1 MNSDQRRSKLNQ
13 LTDDLHELRSE
24 IQTEREAIST
34 LAKKLATEA
43 LSGSNAHEFISR
55 MSDIIDHM
63 QGSSDEIMDTL
74 AKIDDLQDEREGLR
88 SFLDPEGI

>member
-1 MNSDQRRSKLNQ
+1 MNHDRIKLNQ
-13 LTDDLHELRSE
+13 LTDDLHQLRGE

>member
-1 MNSDQRRSKLNQ
+1 MNYNQQRISLNQ
-13 LTDDLHELRSE
+13 LTDDLHQLRG
-24 IQTEREAIST
+24 QVTAEREAIAS

-88 SFLDPEGI
+88 ELLDPEGV